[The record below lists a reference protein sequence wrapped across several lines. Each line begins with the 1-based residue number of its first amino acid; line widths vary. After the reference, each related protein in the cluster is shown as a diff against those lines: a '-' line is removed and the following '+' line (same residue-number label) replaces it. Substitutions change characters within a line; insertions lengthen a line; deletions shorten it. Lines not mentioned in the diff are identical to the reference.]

1 MEITDQN
8 IFNLMSK
15 IKELFDP
22 SKDIYRSIEKVVT
35 FGSMEPDALKRE
47 ISEYVVTDKLR
58 NNFDKILDSMTV
70 GMESESHEIG
80 IWVSGFYGSG
90 KSSFA
95 KYFGLGL
102 KKDLIIDGTSFQ
114 ERLTNRINSTPIT
127 QLLKGLIQ
135 KYDPVIFLI
144 DLATQQI
151 SSHTLAPVGTIIY
164 HDVMRWAGYA
174 PEEKIA
180 LLERKMEMDGK
191 LDEFKKV
198 VSKEFEEDWDSIKF
212 EDKLSAKTI
221 AQELAPRFYPKIWKD
236 AKSFNITKV
245 EDIETD
251 KEKVTQMLDLIK
263 RKSGKDNVLFII
275 DEVGQYVAADDSL
288 ITKMQGLMEN
298 LKDIGRGKAWLMGT
312 AQQTLTED
320 NPNAQHNSAK
330 LFKLNDR
337 FPIKIEIEAS
347 DIKEIT
353 TQRLLGKSKNGA
365 DELKKM
371 YSSSGE
377 MLRLNTRLEN
387 VERTIHKT
395 DLDEKSFVDLYPFL
409 PHHFNLL
416 LSLLQ
421 RLAKKT
427 GGIGLRS
434 AIRVIQ
440 DVLTESTGD
449 KLAEANVGTLANT
462 SHIYNVLK
470 SDIRKSY
477 PHVTT
482 SVDRVIDIFGDNTP
496 QSNVAKSIATLQ
508 ILDDFHLSV
517 ENLAVMMHPMVS
529 ASSQKDTTKVIV
541 NELKNTPGL
550 TLSEIDG
557 QLRFMTD
564 AIIGIEKDKEKIHVG
579 TSEIRKVY
587 EGQIEDIFS
596 PVPSARVAN
605 TKSVKTGIQ
614 FVLDGKLSKLLET
627 NDEIQTELHFAQSTS
642 YTGMLEELKQ
652 KSTEGQN
659 SSKIYFL
666 GQLDTKLE
674 STLEEIVRCVEISSR
689 KNKYTDKEIIDYLNS
704 QYQEAETLKTNLRR
718 ILITALEKGEFIFRG
733 ASKACKNVS
742 TSGLREAANSWLRT
756 CAEKVYHKYELAPIN
771 VEASTAQRILQFD
784 ELKLVPPALNH
795 FNLIKPDGS
804 IDINAAPLKAI
815 NEYLQKEG
823 QVDGRKLLDH
833 FNEAEFGWHKDT
845 TRYLIT
851 VMFLASEIKL
861 RIAGDYVTVKG
872 PLAIEKLS
880 NATTFNQ
887 IGITLHNDD
896 QPTQEQKLCA
906 AKNLTELTLNAVP
919 PLPQKISE
927 AVMKHFPD
935 FLNKY
940 ATHELKLKNL
950 DLPGCERSKSIQEG
964 IGEILKGDA
973 SDATFRLGKSDAEL
987 YLALVWA
994 KKLQQAFDNG
1004 IETVIK
1010 KIRDMQS
1017 GVNGLPNDGLTGE
1030 LKTQLAPKF
1039 EEVTHILQEDDFFEK
1054 AADLKDKSSDIE
1066 STIADVCEKFR
1077 DQENQNIKNEINRIK
1092 ASYHWLQLNDEVKQ
1106 EFSNRLDAISINDKS
1121 GLDGIRQ
1128 IINEVFGINAQL
1140 KSIERDIEE
1149 AALSKTIVSE
1159 TKRIKKHSL
1168 SHLSKRIEKKEDID
1182 KIITEFNGIK
1192 TQFQDDEIIDL
1203 NW

>member
-1 MEITDQN
+1 
-8 IFNLMSK
+8 MSK
-15 IKELFDP
+15 IKDLFDP

-35 FGSMEPDALKRE
+35 FGNMEPGSLQRE
-47 ISEYVVTDKLR
+47 ISEYVVTDKLK
-58 NNFDKILDSMTV
+58 NSFDKVLDLMTT

-102 KKDLIIDGTSFQ
+102 KNDLVLDGVTFR
-114 ERLTNRINSTPIT
+114 ERLTNRINSNPVT
-127 QLLKGLIQ
+127 QLLNGLVN
-135 KYDPVIFLI
+135 KYDPVVFLI

-151 SSHTLAPVGTIIY
+151 SSHTLAPVGSIIY

-180 LLERKMEMDGK
+180 LLERKMEMDGV
-191 LDEFKKV
+191 LEEFKKAV
-198 VSKEFEEDWDSIKF
+198 TKEFEEDWDTIKF
-212 EDKLSAKTI
+212 EDKLTAKTI

-263 RKSGKDNVLFII
+263 RKSGKENVLFII

-298 LKDIGRGKAWLMGT
+298 LKDIGKGKAWLLAT

-320 NPNAQHNSAK
+320 NPNAQLNSAK

-337 FPIKIEIEAS
+337 FPIKVEIEAS
-347 DIKEIT
+347 DIKEIV
-353 TQRLLGKSKNGA
+353 TQRLLGKSSTGST
-365 DELKKM
+365 ELKRI
-371 YSSSGE
+371 YASRGE
-377 MLRLNTRLEN
+377 MLRLNSRLDH
-387 VERTIHKT
+387 VEKTIYKT

-409 PHHFNLL
+409 PHHLNLL
-416 LSLLQ
+416 LALLQ

-449 KLAEANVGTLANT
+449 KLAESKVGTLANT
-462 SHIYNVLK
+462 AHIYNVLK
-470 SDIRKSY
+470 SDIRRSY

-482 SVDRVIDIFGDNTP
+482 SVDRVIDIFNDNSP
-496 QSNVAKSIATLQ
+496 QANVAKSIATLQ
-508 ILDDFHLSV
+508 ILDDFHLSI
-517 ENLAVMMHPMVS
+517 ENLAAMMHPTVD
-529 ASSQKDTTKVIV
+529 ASSQKDAIKTIIG
-541 NELKNTPGL
+541 ELKNTPGL

-579 TSEIRKVY
+579 SSEIRKVY

-596 PVPSARVAN
+596 PVPSARINN

-614 FVLDGKLSKLLET
+614 FILDGRPSKLLEP
-627 NDEIQTELHFAQSTS
+627 NDEIQTELHFVQASGYTS
-642 YTGMLEELKQ
+642 LLEELKI
-652 KSTEGQN
+652 KSTEGGN

-666 GQLDTKLE
+666 GQLDTKLDAD
-674 STLEEIVRCVEISSR
+674 LEEIVRCVEISSR

-704 QYQEAETLKTNLRR
+704 QYQEAERLKGNIRRTL
-718 ILITALEKGEFIFRG
+718 IAALEKGEFIFRG
-733 ASKACKNVS
+733 TAKACKNIS
-742 TSGLREAANSWLRT
+742 TSGLREAANSWLKS
-756 CAEKVYHKYELAPIN
+756 CAEKVYHKYELAPIQ
-771 VEASTAQRILQFD
+771 VEAATAQRILQFD
-784 ELKLVPPALNH
+784 ELRLVPPALNH
-795 FNLIKPDGS
+795 FNLIRPDGS
-804 IDINAAPLKAI
+804 IDVNAAPLKAI

-823 QVDGRKLLDH
+823 QVDGRKLLER
-833 FNEAEFGWHKDT
+833 FSEAEFGWHKDT

-851 VMFLASEIKL
+851 IMFLASEIKL

-880 NATTFNQ
+880 NGTTFNQ
-887 IGITLHNDD
+887 IGITLHQDD

-906 AKNLTELTLNAVP
+906 AKNLTELTLNTVP

-927 AVMKHFPD
+927 AVMKSFPD
-935 FLNKY
+935 FLTRY
-940 ATHELKLKNL
+940 ATHEFKLKNL
-950 DLPGCERSKSIQEG
+950 DLPGGEKSKLIQDG

-973 SDATFRLGKSDAEL
+973 SDATFRLGKPDAEL

-1010 KIRDMQS
+1010 KIRDLQS
-1017 GVNGLPNDGLTGE
+1017 GIEGLPNEGLTGD
-1030 LKTQLAPKF
+1030 LKAQLAPDF
-1039 EEVTHILQEDDFFEK
+1039 EEVKYILQNDDFFER

-1066 STIADVCEKFR
+1066 STIADVYEKFK
-1077 DQENQNIKNEINRIK
+1077 DQETGNIKSEVARIK
-1092 ASYHWLQLNDEVKQ
+1092 SSYHWMQLDDEAKK
-1106 EFSNRLDAISINDKS
+1106 EFSNRLDAIAISDKS
-1121 GLDGIRQ
+1121 GLEGIKQ
-1128 IINEVFGINAQL
+1128 IINEVFGINSQL
-1140 KSIERDIEE
+1140 KTIEREIEE
-1149 AALSKTIVSE
+1149 TAKPKDPVPGSK
-1159 TKRIKKHSL
+1159 KIKKHSL
-1168 SHLSKRIEKKEDID
+1168 AHLPKRIEKKEDVE
-1182 KIITEFNGIK
+1182 KIINEFTNIK
-1192 TQFQDDEIIDL
+1192 TQLKDDEIIDL

>member
-1 MEITDQN
+1 
-8 IFNLMSK
+8 MSK
-15 IKELFDP
+15 IKDLFDP

-35 FGSMEPDALKRE
+35 FGSMEPSSLQRE
-47 ISEYVVTDKLR
+47 ISEYVVTDKLKSS
-58 NNFDKILDSMTV
+58 FDKVLDLMTT

-102 KKDLIIDGTSFQ
+102 KNDLVLDGVTFR
-114 ERLTNRINSTPIT
+114 ERLTNRINSNPVT
-127 QLLKGLIQ
+127 QLLNGLVK
-135 KYDPVIFLI
+135 KYDPVVFLI

-151 SSHTLAPVGTIIY
+151 SSHALAPVGNIIY

-174 PEEKIA
+174 SEEKIA
-180 LLERKMEMDGK
+180 LLERKMEMDGV
-191 LDEFKKV
+191 LEDFKKAV
-198 VSKEFEEDWDSIKF
+198 TKEFEEDWDTIKF
-212 EDKLSAKTI
+212 EDKLTAKTI

-251 KEKVTQMLDLIK
+251 KDKVTQMLDLIK

-298 LKDIGRGKAWLMGT
+298 LKDIGKGKAWLLAT

-320 NPNAQHNSAK
+320 NPNAQLNSAK

-347 DIKEIT
+347 DIKEIV
-353 TQRLLGKSKNGA
+353 TQRLLGKSNSGSN
-365 DELKKM
+365 ELKGI
-371 YSSSGE
+371 YASSGE
-377 MLRLNTRLEN
+377 MLRLNSRLEH
-387 VERTIHKT
+387 VEKTIYKS

-409 PHHFNLL
+409 PHHLNLL

-449 KLAEANVGTLANT
+449 KLAETNVGTLAST
-462 SHIYNVLK
+462 AHIYNVLK
-470 SDIRKSY
+470 SDIRRSY

-482 SVDRVIDIFGDNTP
+482 SVDRVIDIFKDNTP

-508 ILDDFHLSV
+508 ILDDFHLSL
-517 ENLAVMMHPMVS
+517 ENLAAMMHPMVE
-529 ASSQKDTTKVIV
+529 ASSQKDAVKTIIV
-541 NELKNTPGL
+541 ELKNTPGL

-564 AIIGIEKDKEKIHVG
+564 AIIGLEKDKEKIHVG
-579 TSEIRKVY
+579 NSEIRKVY
-587 EGQIEDIFS
+587 EGQIEDIFT
-596 PVPSARVAN
+596 PVPSVRVIN

-614 FVLDGKLSKLLET
+614 FILDGRLSKLLEPS
-627 NDEIQTELHFAQSTS
+627 DEIQTELHFVQASG
-642 YTGMLEELKQ
+642 YTIMLEELKI
-652 KSTEGQN
+652 KSTEAGN

-666 GQLDTKLE
+666 GQFDANLDA
-674 STLEEIVRCVEISSR
+674 TLEEIVRCVEISSR

-704 QYQEAETLKTNLRR
+704 QYQEAEAMKASLRR
-718 ILITALEKGEFIFRG
+718 TLVGALEKGEFIFRG
-733 ASKACKNVS
+733 TAKACKNIS
-742 TSGLREAANSWLRT
+742 SSGLREAANSWLKT
-756 CAEKVYHKYELAPIN
+756 CAEKVYHKYELAPEA
-771 VEASTAQRILQFD
+771 VESIAAQKILQFD
-784 ELKLVPPALNH
+784 NLKSVSPALNH
-795 FNLIKPDGS
+795 FSLIRTDGS
-804 IDINAAPLKAI
+804 IDVNAAPLKAI

-823 QVDGRKLLDH
+823 QVDGKKLLDH

-851 VMFLASEIKL
+851 IMFLASEIKL

-880 NATTFNQ
+880 SGAAFNQ
-887 IGITLHNDD
+887 IGITLHKDD

-906 AKNLTELTLNAVP
+906 AKNLTELTLNTVP
-919 PLPQKISE
+919 PLPQKIAE

-940 ATHELKLKNL
+940 AAHDVKLKNL
-950 DLPGCERSKSIQEG
+950 GLLGIDKSKVIQEG
-964 IGEILKGDA
+964 ISEILKGDA
-973 SDATFRLGKSDAEL
+973 SDATFRLGKPDAEL
-987 YLALVWA
+987 YLALIWA

-1010 KIRDMQS
+1010 KINDLQS
-1017 GVNGLPNDGLTGE
+1017 GIDSLPNEGLTGD
-1030 LKTQLAPKF
+1030 LKTQLAPNF
-1039 EEVTHILQEDDFFEK
+1039 EEVKHILQSDDFFEK

-1066 STIADVCEKFR
+1066 STIADVNEKFR
-1077 DQENQNIKNEINRIK
+1077 EQENQNIQQEVNRIK
-1092 ASYHWLQLNDEVKQ
+1092 SNYHWGQLDAEQKQ
-1106 EFSNRLDAISINDKS
+1106 EFSNRLDFITINDKS

-1128 IINEVFGINAQL
+1128 IINEVFSINSRL
-1140 KSIERDIEE
+1140 KSIEREIEE
-1149 AALSKTIVSE
+1149 AAKPKDPIPGSK
-1159 TKRIKKHSL
+1159 KIKKHSL
-1168 SHLSKRIEKKEDID
+1168 SHLPKRIEKKEDID
-1182 KIITEFNGIK
+1182 TIITEFTNIK
-1192 TQFQDDEIIDL
+1192 SQFKDDEIIDL

>member
-1 MEITDQN
+1 
-8 IFNLMSK
+8 MSK
-15 IKELFDP
+15 IKDLFDP
-22 SKDIYRSIEKVVT
+22 SRDIYRSIEKVVT
-35 FGSMEPDALKRE
+35 FGNMDPNSLQRE

-58 NNFDKILDSMTV
+58 SSFDKVLDLMTT

-102 KKDLIIDGTSFQ
+102 KNDLVLDGVTFQ

-127 QLLKGLIQ
+127 QLLKGLVQ
-135 KYDPVIFLI
+135 KYDPVVFLI

-151 SSHTLAPVGTIIY
+151 STHTLAPVGNIIY

-180 LLERKMEMDGK
+180 LLERKMEMDGV
-191 LDEFKKV
+191 LEEFKKAV
-198 VSKEFEEDWDSIKF
+198 AKDFEEDWDKIKF
-212 EDKLSAKTI
+212 EDKLTAKTI

-251 KEKVTQMLDLIK
+251 KEKVKQMLDLIK
-263 RKSGKDNVLFII
+263 RKSGKENVLFII

-298 LKDIGRGKAWLMGT
+298 LKDIGKGKAWLLAT

-320 NPNAQHNSAK
+320 NPNAQLNSAK

-337 FPIKIEIEAS
+337 FPIKVEIEAS
-347 DIKEIT
+347 DIKEIV
-353 TQRLLGKSKNGA
+353 TQRLLGKSSNGST
-365 DELKKM
+365 ELKGL
-371 YSSSGE
+371 YASSGE
-377 MLRLNTRLEN
+377 MLRLNSRLDQ
-387 VERTIHKT
+387 VEKTIYKT

-409 PHHFNLL
+409 PHHLNLL

-449 KLAEANVGTLANT
+449 RLAETEVNTLANT

-470 SDIRKSY
+470 SDIKRSY

-482 SVDRVIDIFGDNTP
+482 SVDRVIEIFGDNTP
-496 QSNVAKSIATLQ
+496 QSVVAKSIATLQ

-517 ENLAVMMHPMVS
+517 ENLAAMMHPKVGE
-529 ASSQKDTTKVIV
+529 SSQKDTIKSIIA
-541 NELKNTPGL
+541 ELKDTKGL

-579 TSEIRKVY
+579 SNEIRKVY
-587 EGQIEDIFS
+587 EGQIEDIFT
-596 PVPSARVAN
+596 PVPSARIAN

-614 FVLDGKLSKLLET
+614 LVLDGKLSKLLEP
-627 NDEIQTELHFAQSTS
+627 NDEIQTELHFVQATDYTS
-642 YTGMLEELKQ
+642 LLDELKI
-652 KSTEGQN
+652 KSTETQN
-659 SSKIYFL
+659 SSKVFYL
-666 GQLDTKLE
+666 GQLDAKLE
-674 STLEEIVRCVEISSR
+674 STLEEIVRCVEISAR

-704 QYQEAETLKTNLRR
+704 QYQAAETLKANLRR
-718 ILITALEKGEFIFRG
+718 TLIAALEKGEFVFRG
-733 ASKACKNVS
+733 SSKPCKNIS
-742 TSGLREAANSWLRT
+742 DSGLREASNSWLKT
-756 CAEKVYHKYELAPIN
+756 CAEKIYHKYDLAPAP
-771 VEASTAQRILQFD
+771 VEPTAAQKVLQFD
-784 ELKLVPPALNH
+784 DLKLLPPALNY
-795 FNLIKPDGS
+795 FNLINADGS
-804 IDINAAPLKAI
+804 IVVNAAPLKAI
-815 NEYLQKEG
+815 NEYLQREG
-823 QVDGRKLLDH
+823 QVDGKKLMDH
-833 FNEAEFGWHKDT
+833 FSEAEFGWHKDT

-851 VMFLASEIKL
+851 IMFLASEIKL
-861 RIAGDYVTVKG
+861 RIAGEYITVKG

-880 NATTFNQ
+880 NGTSFNQ
-887 IGITLHNDD
+887 ISITLHQDD

-906 AKNLTELTLNAVP
+906 AKNLTELTLNNVP

-927 AVMKHFPD
+927 AVMKFFPD

-950 DLPGCERSKSIQEG
+950 GLPGGDRSKTIQDG
-964 IGEILKGDA
+964 ISEILKGDA
-973 SDATFRLGKSDAEL
+973 SDATFRLGKPDAEL
-987 YLALVWA
+987 YIALVWA
-994 KKLQQAFDNG
+994 KKLQKAFDNG
-1004 IETVIK
+1004 IETVIR
-1010 KIRDMQS
+1010 KIREMQV
-1017 GVNGLPNDGLTGE
+1017 GVDGLPNDGLTGE
-1030 LKTQLAPKF
+1030 LKTQLAPSF
-1039 EEVTHILQEDDFFEK
+1039 EEVKHILQEDDFFEK
-1054 AADLKDKSSDIE
+1054 AADLKDKTSDLE
-1066 STIADVCEKFR
+1066 SIISDVNEKFR
-1077 DQENQNIKNEINRIK
+1077 AQENQNIQHEVNRIK
-1092 ASYHWLQLNDEVKQ
+1092 NAYHWIQLDAEQKQ
-1106 EFSNRLDAISINDKS
+1106 EFSNRLDSITISDKS
-1121 GLDGIRQ
+1121 GLDGIKQ
-1128 IINEVFGINAQL
+1128 IINEVFGINSQL
-1140 KSIERDIEE
+1140 KNIEREIED
-1149 AALSKTIVSE
+1149 AAKPKDPVPG
-1159 TKRIKKHSL
+1159 TKKLKKYSL
-1168 SHLSKRIEKKEDID
+1168 SHLPKRIEKKEDIE
-1182 KIITEFNGIK
+1182 KIITEFTNIK
-1192 TQFQDDEIIDL
+1192 TQMKDDEIIDL